1 MAGSPLCTSV
11 CFGCNSRLHRFCA
24 VRRRRRLVVRAGVPV
39 ALAALSLV
47 ALLLVNAGRVMARG
61 RLVCG
66 CVRGTLK
73 GLKSVV

>member
-1 MAGSPLCTSV
+1 M
-11 CFGCNSRLHRFCA
+11 
-24 VRRRRRLVVRAGVPV
+24 RAGVPV

-47 ALLLVNAGRVMARG
+47 ALLLVNAGLVMARG

-66 CVRGTLK
+66 CVRGTFK